1 MKRKKMILILLSFFC
16 LIIITMAVMGIFF
29 YNRHAIK
36 TICYTEDYTELYE
49 EELRLIFGED
59 YQIGEKETITIEGE
73 DCSCGYHSDTYIY
86 DQWEISYEDQLG

>member
-1 MKRKKMILILLSFFC
+1 
-16 LIIITMAVMGIFF
+16 MAVMGISF